1 MSVHGVLQHE
11 AAQSDLDR
19 TAGRV
24 IKLWGAAPLSTPLR
38 VALFTAF
45 LVMLGVLRLW
55 FGGFPQ
61 NAYPHDLFIFLDG
74 AWRIINGQR
83 PQVDFNSNL
92 GPLMYLFTAG
102 GFLLTH
108 QAVHAV
114 AVAQTAFSAIIALLT
129 AYIAFRRM
137 PQVPAMLVTLAA
149 VLIEM
154 SPCNT
159 GEEPFFITY
168 AMLYNRVGFGF
179 LAFTLIEA
187 TQPPRERYSAPREE
201 LIGGVLSGFV
211 VVFLFFL
218 KFTYGIMALV
228 LLLALIPYRAQS
240 RQRLIGFLLG
250 AVVSS
255 LPIFWYLDF
264 HIGAILSNLALGASA
279 KRIVVADASLR
290 VVAYTQVILLL
301 AFLAALSAWIPAA
314 IGHINPIWQSGL
326 RRGWAVAVVSL
337 ASLGLLL
344 SNAQFDGLPLAA
356 LMCVIVAGEMVSVAQ
371 LSESGS
377 RASVATCLVLLGL
390 LVPAANVL
398 FWDSSAFAFAV
409 MRAAGVRSG
418 DDRSI
423 ASPVASDFKTSKTF
437 LKGLRTRPYTDYI
450 NEGLDLLRNNSSS
463 DDSIVTLD
471 FVNPFP
477 FLLQRRPA
485 SGGTT
490 CLHYETTFN
499 EAHHLSPE
507 QLLGDTTVVMW
518 PKTFEEP
525 GLGSGIE
532 KVYADAV
539 RQRFTSVAETPMWR
553 LLRRKPGSLVGA
565 IR

>member
-1 MSVHGVLQHE
+1 
-11 AAQSDLDR
+11 
-19 TAGRV
+19 
-24 IKLWGAAPLSTPLR
+24 LWGAAPLSTPLR

-45 LVMLGVLRLW
+45 VVMLGVLRLLL
-55 FGGFPQ
+55 GGFPQ

-102 GFLLTH
+102 GLLLTH
-108 QAVHAV
+108 QAVHAA
-114 AVAQTAFSAIIALLT
+114 AVAQTAFAAIIALLT

-137 PQVPAMLVTLAA
+137 PQVPAILVTLAA
-149 VLIEM
+149 VLITM

-179 LAFTLIEA
+179 LAFILIEA
-187 TQPPRERYSAPREE
+187 TQPPHERHSARREE
-201 LIGGVLSGFV
+201 LIGGLLSGFV
-211 VVFLFFL
+211 FAFLFFL
-218 KFTYGIMALV
+218 KFTYGIMAL
-228 LLLALIPYRAQS
+228 LLLLLLIPYRAQS
-240 RQRLIGFLLG
+240 RQRFIGFLLG
-250 AVVSS
+250 AVASS

-264 HIGAILSNLALGASA
+264 HIAAILSNLALGASA
-279 KRIVVADASLR
+279 KRIVLADAILR
-290 VVAYTQVILLL
+290 VDAYAQVILLL
-301 AFLAALSAWIPAA
+301 ALLAALSALIPRT
-314 IGHINPIWQSGL
+314 IGRINVWQSGL
-326 RRGWAVAVVSL
+326 RRAWAVAVVSL
-337 ASLGLLL
+337 AALGLLL

-356 LMCVIVAGEMVSVAQ
+356 LMCVIVAGEMVCVGQ
-371 LSESGS
+371 LTENDS
-377 RASVATCLVLLGL
+377 RVSIASTLVLLGL
-390 LVPAANVL
+390 LVPVVSVL
-398 FWDSSAFAFAV
+398 FWDSGAFAFAAL
-409 MRAAGVRSG
+409 RAAGIRGAKDSPL
-418 DDRSI
+418 

-437 LKGLRTRPYTDYI
+437 LTGLRTQPYTDYI
-450 NEGLDLLRNNSSS
+450 NEGLDLLRNNSSPN
-463 DDSIVTLD
+463 DSIVTLD

-490 CLHYETTFN
+490 CLHYQTTFN

-507 QLLGDTTVVMW
+507 QLLGDTMLVMW
-518 PKTFEEP
+518 PKTYEEP

-539 RQRFTSVAETPMWR
+539 LERFTPVAETPMWR
-553 LLRRKPGSLVGA
+553 LLRRKPTSLAGA
-565 IR
+565 LR